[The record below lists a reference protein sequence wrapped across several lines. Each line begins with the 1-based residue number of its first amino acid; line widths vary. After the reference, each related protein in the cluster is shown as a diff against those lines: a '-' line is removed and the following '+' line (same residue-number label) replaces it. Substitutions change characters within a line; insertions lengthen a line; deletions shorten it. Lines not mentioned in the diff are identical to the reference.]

1 MEPRGDQPKAIA
13 ELVESIQA
21 GNRFTTLLG
30 VTGSGKSV
38 VADTPVYLRQGGRIQ
53 LQPIGQVVD
62 ALMAHHHS
70 AVRWE
75 GDAEVLD
82 LAGTGHQLEALSLD
96 PGSGR
101 VSWKPV
107 RQVIRHRA
115 PRQLWK
121 VRTACGR
128 SVTVTGDHNFFV
140 LRDGRLQL
148 LETSAIRPGDY
159 LPLPRTLDEP
169 PAPLTALALEDV
181 LDDGVGDGV
190 RIAVA
195 IPAFGA
201 VWKTKHQ
208 VLRAILPSH
217 RAAGLLRGERM
228 ALRTYR
234 DLVAAIPALRAG
246 ARMGSR
252 RRFHDLPAD
261 LPITPLLM
269 RFIGYFLAEGYV
281 GRGVLTISSADPGV
295 IQDIEAAARSFGL
308 RVRRGPGRYDYT
320 LPSVLWARLLTT
332 WCGRKARD
340 KHLPPFWP
348 QLANADLA
356 ELLRA
361 YFSADGGVEGDEV
374 TATTASA
381 TLASDLAYALLRFGI
396 VARVR
401 ERHVRVPYWR
411 LSVSGQPFL
420 RRFREAIGFRPL
432 AKQDRLN
439 ALCGGRE
446 NTNVDVIPLDPE
458 VLRDVRRQLGLS
470 QTQVARHVALSR
482 SALALIEG
490 GRRRPSKTV
499 AKRVLDFLADE
510 AHMQEHV
517 PVLRRVREMQ
527 VLLNPFWTRVEVV
540 APARGEARVYD
551 LAVAEHET
559 FLAGVGGL
567 FVHNTYTM
575 AHVIAQVQRPT
586 LVIAHNKTLAAQLY
600 SEFREFFPH
609 NAVRYFVSYYDYYQ
623 PEAYVPQTD
632 LYIAKDASINDEI
645 DRLRHAATKALME
658 RRDVIVVAS
667 VSCIYGLGRPEDYRE
682 VMLLIRRGER
692 RSREE
697 ILRRLVDIQYER
709 NDVDFARGRFRV
721 RGDVIEVFPAYEE
734 RAVRVEL
741 FGDEVDRILELDPLT
756 GEVLEEKSVIA
767 IWPAKHWVTTE
778 ERLERALRSI
788 EEELQ
793 ERVAW
798 FRQQGKLLEAQRL
811 EFRTRYDL
819 ELLREVGYC
828 PGIENYSRHLD
839 GRAPGERPGCLL
851 DYFPRDFLM
860 FIDESHVTVPQ
871 IKGMVEG
878 DRSRKKNLVDFG
890 FRLPSAYDNRPLT
903 WEEFERLI
911 HQAIFVSA
919 TPGPFELEVSQRVV
933 EQIVRPTGLVDPHV
947 EVRPARGQID
957 DLIGEIRAQAA
968 KGERTLVTTLTKRM
982 AEDLTAY
989 LAEMGLKVH
998 YLHAEVETLERVQ
1011 ILKDLRLGTYDVL
1024 VGINLLREGL
1034 DLPEVSL
1041 VAILDADRE
1050 GYLRSETSLI
1060 QTMGRAARHASG
1072 RVLLYA
1078 DAVTESMRRAID
1090 ETNRRR
1096 EIQLR
1101 YNAEHGITPQS
1112 VVKPIRDLIDIAQ
1125 VAEELEA
1132 YRPQTEV
1139 LTAQELIRL
1148 AETQRAKVPWSV
1160 ARLLMLSPQEL
1171 EETIAALEREMRRA
1185 AAELQFEKAAVL
1197 RDQIQELRQG
1207 LGEPFFQRGPVGAG
1221 ARGRGNGPGRRG
1233 GGTGRGRRRRNGRR

>member
-1 MEPRGDQPKAIA
+1 MPEFQLVTDMAPRGDQPKAIA

-30 VTGSGKSV
+30 VTGSGK
-38 VADTPVYLRQGGRIQ
+38 
-53 LQPIGQVVD
+53 
-62 ALMAHHHS
+62 
-70 AVRWE
+70 
-75 GDAEVLD
+75 
-82 LAGTGHQLEALSLD
+82 
-96 PGSGR
+96 
-101 VSWKPV
+101 
-107 RQVIRHRA
+107 
-115 PRQLWK
+115 
-121 VRTACGR
+121 
-128 SVTVTGDHNFFV
+128 
-140 LRDGRLQL
+140 
-148 LETSAIRPGDY
+148 
-159 LPLPRTLDEP
+159 TL
-169 PAPLTALALEDV
+169 
-181 LDDGVGDGV
+181 
-190 RIAVA
+190 
-195 IPAFGA
+195 
-201 VWKTKHQ
+201 
-208 VLRAILPSH
+208 
-217 RAAGLLRGERM
+217 
-228 ALRTYR
+228 
-234 DLVAAIPALRAG
+234 
-246 ARMGSR
+246 
-252 RRFHDLPAD
+252 
-261 LPITPLLM
+261 
-269 RFIGYFLAEGYV
+269 
-281 GRGVLTISSADPGV
+281 
-295 IQDIEAAARSFGL
+295 
-308 RVRRGPGRYDYT
+308 
-320 LPSVLWARLLTT
+320 
-332 WCGRKARD
+332 
-340 KHLPPFWP
+340 
-348 QLANADLA
+348 
-356 ELLRA
+356 
-361 YFSADGGVEGDEV
+361 
-374 TATTASA
+374 
-381 TLASDLAYALLRFGI
+381 
-396 VARVR
+396 
-401 ERHVRVPYWR
+401 
-411 LSVSGQPFL
+411 
-420 RRFREAIGFRPL
+420 
-432 AKQDRLN
+432 
-439 ALCGGRE
+439 
-446 NTNVDVIPLDPE
+446 
-458 VLRDVRRQLGLS
+458 
-470 QTQVARHVALSR
+470 
-482 SALALIEG
+482 
-490 GRRRPSKTV
+490 
-499 AKRVLDFLADE
+499 
-510 AHMQEHV
+510 
-517 PVLRRVREMQ
+517 
-527 VLLNPFWTRVEVV
+527 
-540 APARGEARVYD
+540 
-551 LAVAEHET
+551 
-559 FLAGVGGL
+559 
-567 FVHNTYTM
+567 TM

-756 GEVLEEKSVIA
+756 GEVLEEKAVIA

-851 DYFPRDFLM
+851 DYFPRDFLL

-911 HQAIFVSA
+911 HQAVFVSA
-919 TPGPFELEVSQRVV
+919 TPGPFELEVSRRVV

-957 DLIGEIRAQAA
+957 DLIGEIRAQVE

-1041 VAILDADRE
+1041 VAILDADKE

-1060 QTMGRAARHASG
+1060 QTMGRAARHVSG

-1078 DAVTESMRRAID
+1078 DEVTESMRRAID

-1148 AETQRAKVPWSV
+1148 AETQQAKVPWSV
-1160 ARLLMLSPQEL
+1160 ARLLLLSPQEL

-1233 GGTGRGRRRRNGRR
+1233 GGPGRGRRGRHGGR